1 MSPDYLAQLK
11 DGLYATEVVVSPE
24 DASKIEREIRCQ
36 QTSELWERER
46 RNRIAASKIGTFAKM
61 RKTTLR
67 SKKVEEMLYRKFKGN
82 KATKYGTVMESTSR
96 QEYLQYHNQ
105 HGHKFTSVRTGLVI
119 SLENPWLAAS
129 PDDQVHDEASSPHG
143 VWQSIRTHSVQDT

>member
-24 DASKIEREIRCQ
+24 DASKIERETRYQ

-46 RNRIAASKIGTFAKM
+46 RNRIAASKVGTFAKM

-67 SKKVEEMLYRKFKGN
+67 SKKVEEMLYRNFKGN
-82 KATKYGTVMESTSR
+82 KSTKYGTVMESTSR

-105 HGHKFTSVRTGLVI
+105 RGHNL
-119 SLENPWLAAS
+119 P
-129 PDDQVHDEASSPHG
+129 Q
-143 VWQSIRTHSVQDT
+143 